1 MGWEEY
7 YETTQDAEPHQNLVM
22 FLRKGKKPGIAV
34 DLGCGAGRDT
44 VLLLKNGWTVISY
57 DINNNAQYI
66 LERITP
72 EERSR
77 FTFVKSRHQ
86 DAEIPKCDLVVAN
99 DSMHYLSKDEFKAVV
114 NKIYDSLN
122 PNGDFIAEFLGNK
135 DDWAK
140 NDPDN
145 AFISLKELR
154 EIMGNR
160 FEIEA
165 FREHEVDK
173 PTLEGEQKHWHT
185 VSVITRAK
193 NKNLVNPLAKHKKED
208 EPER

>member
-7 YETTQDAEPHQNLVM
+7 YETTQDAEPHQNVVM
-22 FLRKGKKPGIAV
+22 FLRKNRKPGIAV

-44 VLLLKNGWTVISY
+44 VLLLKHGWTVVSY

-72 EERSR
+72 EERNR
-77 FTFVKSRHQ
+77 FTFVKARHQ

-140 NDPDN
+140 NDPNN
-145 AFISLKELR
+145 AYISLKELK

-160 FEIEA
+160 FEFEA
-165 FREHEVDK
+165 FREHEFDK

-193 NKNLVNPLAKHKKED
+193 NKNLVVLNDRHKED
-208 EPER
+208 EAER

>member
-7 YETTQDAEPHQNLVM
+7 YETTQDAEPHQNVVM
-22 FLRKGKKPGIAV
+22 FLRKNRKPGIAV

-44 VLLLKNGWTVISY
+44 VLLLKHGWTVVSY

-99 DSMHYLSKDEFKAVV
+99 DSMHYLSKEEFKTIID
-114 NKIYDSLN
+114 KIYDSLN

-145 AFISLKELR
+145 EFISLKELR

-193 NKNLVNPLAKHKKED
+193 NKNLVNPLAKQKKED

>member
-22 FLRKGKKPGIAV
+22 FLRKNRKPGIAV

-44 VLLLKNGWTVISY
+44 VILLKHGWTVVSY

-99 DSMHYLSKDEFKAVV
+99 DSMHYLSKEEFKTIID
-114 NKIYDSLN
+114 KIYDSLN

>member
-7 YETTQDAEPHQNLVM
+7 YDTTQDAEPHQNVVM
-22 FLRKGKKPGIAV
+22 FLRKNRKPGIAV

-44 VLLLKNGWTVISY
+44 VLLLKHGWTVISY

-66 LERITP
+66 LDRITP
-72 EERSR
+72 EERNR
-77 FTFVKSRHQ
+77 FTFVKARHQ

>member
-7 YETTQDAEPHQNLVM
+7 YETTQDAEPHQNVVM
-22 FLRKGKKPGIAV
+22 FLRKSIKPGIAV

-44 VLLLKNGWTVISY
+44 VLLLKHGWTVISY

-66 LERITP
+66 LDRITP
-72 EERSR
+72 EEKGR
-77 FTFVKSRHQ
+77 FTFVKARHQ

-114 NKIYDSLN
+114 DKIYDSLN
-122 PNGDFIAEFLGNK
+122 PNGNFVAEFLGNR

-140 NDPDN
+140 NDPNN
-145 AFISLKELR
+145 AFISLKDLKEVL
-154 EIMGNR
+154 GNR
-160 FEIEA
+160 FELEA
-165 FREHEVDK
+165 FREHEFEK

-193 NKNLVNPLAKHKKED
+193 NKNLVQINVKPKKEQ
-208 EPER
+208 EEER

>member
-7 YETTQDAEPHQNLVM
+7 YETTQDAEPHQNVVM
-22 FLRKGKKPGIAV
+22 FLRKNRKPGIAV

-44 VLLLKNGWTVISY
+44 VLLLKHGWTVVSY

-99 DSMHYLSKDEFKAVV
+99 DSMHYLSKEEFKTIID
-114 NKIYDSLN
+114 KIYDSLN

>member
-7 YETTQDAEPHQNLVM
+7 YETTQDAEPHQNVVM
-22 FLRKGKKPGIAV
+22 FLRKNRKPGIAV

-44 VLLLKNGWTVISY
+44 VLLLKHGWTVVSY

-66 LERITP
+66 LDRITP

-99 DSMHYLSKDEFKAVV
+99 DSMHYLSKEEFKTLVD
-114 NKIYDSLN
+114 KIYDSLN

>member
-7 YETTQDAEPHQNLVM
+7 YETTQDAEPHQNVVM
-22 FLRKGKKPGIAV
+22 FLRKNRKPGIAV

-44 VLLLKNGWTVISY
+44 VLLLKHGWTVVSY

-99 DSMHYLSKDEFKAVV
+99 DSMHYLSKEEFKTLV

>member
-7 YETTQDAEPHQNLVM
+7 YDTTKDAEPHQNVVM
-22 FLRKGKKPGIAV
+22 FLRKNRKPGIAV

-44 VLLLKNGWTVISY
+44 VLLLKHGWTVISY

-99 DSMHYLSKDEFKAVV
+99 DSMHYLSKEEFKTIID
-114 NKIYDSLN
+114 KIYDSLN

>member
-22 FLRKGKKPGIAV
+22 FLRKNRKPGIAV

-44 VLLLKNGWTVISY
+44 VLLLKHGWTVVSY

-99 DSMHYLSKDEFKAVV
+99 DSMHYLSKEEFKTIID
-114 NKIYDSLN
+114 KIYDSLN

>member
-7 YETTQDAEPHQNLVM
+7 YDTTQDAEPHQNVVM
-22 FLRKGKKPGIAV
+22 LLRKNRKPGIAV

-44 VLLLKNGWTVISY
+44 VLLLKHGWTVISY

-66 LERITP
+66 LDRITP
-72 EERSR
+72 EEKGR
-77 FTFVKSRHQ
+77 FTFVKARHQ

-99 DSMHYLSKDEFKAVV
+99 DSMHYLSKEEFKTLVD
-114 NKIYDSLN
+114 KIYDSLN

-145 AFISLKELR
+145 AFISLKELK
-154 EIMGNR
+154 EIMGNK
-160 FEIEA
+160 FEFEA
-165 FREHEVDK
+165 FREHEFDK
-173 PTLEGEQKHWHT
+173 PTLDGQQKHWHT

>member
-7 YETTQDAEPHQNLVM
+7 YETTQDAEPHKNVVM
-22 FLRKGKKPGIAV
+22 FLRKNRKPGIAV

-44 VLLLKNGWTVISY
+44 VLLLKHGWTVVSY

-99 DSMHYLSKDEFKAVV
+99 DSMHYLSKEEFKTIID
-114 NKIYDSLN
+114 KIYDSLN

>member
-1 MGWEEY
+1 M
-7 YETTQDAEPHQNLVM
+7 DNILSIKNL
-22 FLRKGKKPGIAV
+22 KKIYHTKEQEIIAV
-34 DLGCGAGRDT
+34 DDF
-44 VLLLKNGWTVISY
+44 SY

-66 LERITP
+66 LDRITP
-72 EERSR
+72 EERNR

-99 DSMHYLSKDEFKAVV
+99 DSMHYLSKEEFKTIID
-114 NKIYDSLN
+114 KIYDSLN

-145 AFISLKELR
+145 EFISLKELR

-185 VSVITRAK
+185 ISVITRAK
-193 NKNLVNPLAKHKKED
+193 NKNLINLHEQHKKED
-208 EPER
+208 EEER